1 MGNVTFD
8 SCIMAVSI
16 IVGGNWSNWS
26 KPSPRDTDKLYA
38 IMLYPV
44 NLTMS
49 VNQTHDFNCNWHRLH
64 RQSRCKFNYYMIMA
78 RKQVLKMAVI
88 RWFDLLCLTLLS
100 KIFQLYHGGQF
111 YWWRK
116 LEYLEK
122 TTNLPQITDKL
133 YHIMLC
139 RVHFAMSR
147 VRTQNFGGDRH

>member
-1 MGNVTFD
+1 VGNVTFD

-64 RQSRCKFNYYMIMA
+64 RQSRCKFERAMTNKIE
-78 RKQVLKMAVI
+78 KN
-88 RWFDLLCLTLLS
+88 LLQIE
-100 KIFQLYHGGQF
+100 KNHQKPFVE
-111 YWWRK
+111 K
-116 LEYLEK
+116 LQKVSL
-122 TTNLPQITDKL
+122 
-133 YHIMLC
+133 
-139 RVHFAMSR
+139 
-147 VRTQNFGGDRH
+147 